1 MLQNVE
7 LKSAPCSG
15 PNLVRQRRG
24 QRLKFYK
31 RPSWM
36 LSPIK
41 VMLASGF
48 LSSLLLAVMAV
59 RIMMTVTDDDDDDDD
74 DGGGSG
80 GTRRGR

>member
-1 MLQNVE
+1 MFWSKSRTATTRAAVEVLQTPK
-7 LKSAPCSG
+7 LDAKS
-15 PNLVRQRRG
+15 NQ
-24 QRLKFYK
+24 
-31 RPSWM
+31 
-36 LSPIK
+36 